1 MCPQIVVTARFE
13 AVEESAD
20 QPAEAVTEA
29 PAEQPAEDETEAP
42 VEQPAEDDDAQS
54 LPLNRQLRCLGKALG
69 SRLSPPINQY
79 LYAIEQLRKK

>member
-42 VEQPAEDDDAQS
+42 AEQPAEDDDAPKPS
-54 LPLNRQLRCLGKALG
+54 PEPAAPLPGEGFGKPLV
-69 SRLSPPINQY
+69 SPD
-79 LYAIEQLRKK
+79 KSVFVCD